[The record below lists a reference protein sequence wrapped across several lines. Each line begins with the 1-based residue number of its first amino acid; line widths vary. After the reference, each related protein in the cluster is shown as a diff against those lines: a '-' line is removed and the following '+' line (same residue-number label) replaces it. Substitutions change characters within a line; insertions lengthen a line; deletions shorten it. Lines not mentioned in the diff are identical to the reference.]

1 MLPAHLRYLKCIPFS
16 YPSQNPP
23 LKTGGLTLPPPT
35 PYHALLGGTDRD
47 GIGGRSVCPCLL
59 AVFGKVVACL
69 PAMTKR

>member
-1 MLPAHLRYLKCIPFS
+1 MYPIQLPIPES
-16 YPSQNPP
+16 PSEDRGVN
-23 LKTGGLTLPPPT
+23 LTPPPT